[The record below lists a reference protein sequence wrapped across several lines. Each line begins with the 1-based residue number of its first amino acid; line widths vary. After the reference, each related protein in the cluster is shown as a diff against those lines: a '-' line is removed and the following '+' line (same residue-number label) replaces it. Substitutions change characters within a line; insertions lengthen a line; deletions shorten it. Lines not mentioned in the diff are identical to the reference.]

1 MYPYGLKED
10 LIVRLELNSSK
21 KSIFCSGDA
30 AATYSV
36 SDISLAY
43 DAIIDEHWSITRHCL
58 KKTLPQT
65 LTLSTFLFVHYKDYC
80 FLINVKT

>member
-21 KSIFCSGDA
+21 KSIFCSGDT
-30 AATYSV
+30 AATYRV

-43 DAIIDEHWSITRHCL
+43 DAIIDEH
-58 KKTLPQT
+58 
-65 LTLSTFLFVHYKDYC
+65 
-80 FLINVKT
+80 